1 MRVTIVHLDLGI
13 GGAEQLIVNIATV
26 LKELGHEVQ
35 LLTSHHDKN
44 HCFEETKPDGKAIH
58 NEKNIIRNLILLHA
72 QAILDPAC
80 ACTATGFLASC
91 SEDSPPSPRSC
102 ACSIWH

>member
-1 MRVTIVHLDLGI
+1 MRVTIIHLDLGI

-44 HCFEETKPDGKAIH
+44 HCFEETKPDGKR
-58 NEKNIIRNLILLHA
+58 E
-72 QAILDPAC
+72 
-80 ACTATGFLASC
+80 
-91 SEDSPPSPRSC
+91 SPLSQPFSGHTITYRYRV
-102 ACSIWH
+102 